1 MAGLQNMGGQGSLDE
16 AKAGRRLVS
25 RRAVNIGAAWSV
37 PVILTAV
44 AAPTASA
51 SPNTAD
57 DGNHATLG
65 TATGEKGEDSNGNRR
80 VTFYLS
86 FVDIQGTNTVLLTFV
101 SGGFNWQTLPAGP
114 VYVTVENPTASFVV
128 TRPGTD
134 NSATTLDVKY
144 KVNGVEHT
152 EYGVVIKNSV
162 RG

>member
-1 MAGLQNMGGQGSLDE
+1 MAGMQNMGEQGTVDE
-16 AKAGRRLVS
+16 AGTGRRLVS

-51 SPNTAD
+51 SPNTVGD
-57 DGNHATLG
+57 RATLG

-86 FVDIQGTNTVLLTFV
+86 FVDVQGTNTVYLMAV
-101 SGGFNWQTLPAGP
+101 SGGFQWQTLPAGP
-114 VYVTVENPTASFVV
+114 ATVTADSPSASFVV

-134 NSATTLDVKY
+134 NSATTLDVTY
-144 KVNGVEHT
+144 KVNDTIYT